1 LTAKSLKKPVK
12 YVGKIWAERFAAYIS
27 EQWILRQFLPKSR
40 ASPTPHSPQD
50 WADPILQKPYDIK
63 DGLLYIPDVLG
74 VGLEWDEDA
83 VAANQV
89 QL

>member
-1 LTAKSLKKPVK
+1 
-12 YVGKIWAERFAAYIS
+12 
-27 EQWILRQFLPKSR
+27 
-40 ASPTPHSPQD
+40 
-50 WADPILQKPYDIK
+50 LQRPYDIK
-63 DGLLYIPDVLG
+63 DGLLYIPDVPG